1 LEVCGFSIKNMLEEK
16 NKVNLKI
23 TLKVEYLL
31 DKKGKFVKDAN
42 GDKVFK
48 QNDVLALIQ
57 LLSVFDSR
65 KYSLKDYKQYLKV
78 QDKVEEAWRKDA
90 KTLELSLDEAT
101 FLKDYLVNFNEK
113 SREDGR
119 LPVGSFLLR
128 TLVSVIEQLE
138 G

>member
-1 LEVCGFSIKNMLEEK
+1 MLEEK